1 MSKRE
6 DFITIRVSKEEKEEI
21 REMAKGMGNITV
33 SEFVRHRTIRPMM
46 TIPEMLQNIKLY
58 VDSKFNSLNYNNL
71 QLYIDNKLN
80 NLTKK
85 IIENIKEQDFFQKP
99 LQKRMTI
106 IEEYAPIKEII
117 KHPPPKVINIDK
129 KILEKTFIMRK
140 VLKEM
145 SKREFILNEVPLEIF
160 ERERPIPDP
169 IAYLEWKIEVK
180 GRKRLRE
187 SSVFL
192 S

>member
-6 DFITIRVSKEEKEEI
+6 DFIGTRVSEQEKRDIIEF
-21 REMAKGMGNITV
+21 AKGMDITV
-33 SEFVRHRTIRPMM
+33 SDFIRHRIIRPYM
-46 TIPEMLQNIKLY
+46 TIPEAVQNLK
-58 VDSKFNSLNYNNL
+58 
-71 QLYIDNKLN
+71 LYIDSKLN
-80 NLTKK
+80 SFIYK
-85 IIENIKEQDFFQKP
+85 ITETIKEQSFNREP

-106 IEEYAPIKEII
+106 IEEYNTPIEKII
-117 KHPPPKVINIDK
+117 KHPSKVINITG
-129 KILEKTFIMRK
+129 ITLEKTLLMRN

-145 SKREFILNEVPLEIF
+145 KKKEFILNEVPLEIL

-169 IAYLEWKIEVK
+169 IAYLEWKIKIK

>member
-6 DFITIRVSKEEKEEI
+6 SFISIRVSKEEKAEI
-21 REMAKGMGNITV
+21 CEMAKGMGNITV
-33 SEFVRHRTIRPMM
+33 SEFIRHRTIRPMM

-58 VDSKFNSLNYNNL
+58 IDSKFNSLDYNNL
-71 QLYIDNKLN
+71 QLYIDNKFN

-85 IIENIKEQDFFQKP
+85 IIENIKEQAFSQKP

-117 KHPPPKVINIDK
+117 KHPPPKVINIK
-129 KILEKTFIMRK
+129 TLEKKTFLMRK

-145 SKREFILNEVPLEIF
+145 KQKEFILNEIPLEII

-169 IAYLEWKIEVK
+169 IAYLEWKIKVK
-180 GRKRLRE
+180 GKKRLRE
-187 SSVFL
+187 NSVF
-192 S
+192 SH